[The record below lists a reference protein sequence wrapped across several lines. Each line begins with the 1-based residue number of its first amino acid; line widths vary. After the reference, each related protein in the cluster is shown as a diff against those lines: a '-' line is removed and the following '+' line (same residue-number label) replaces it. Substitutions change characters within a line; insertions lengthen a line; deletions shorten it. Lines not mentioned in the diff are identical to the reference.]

1 MASQSKE
8 IQRLQLDMEQISR
21 TKSIFNSNQ
30 VQKIFNSTA
39 SRFKYQRP
47 AKGGGQWTYVKTSYV
62 RKVLDGIFGFD
73 WDFEIETSA
82 AEAFEIAKATK
93 VCVVKG
99 KLTGRVVVDGQIRSI
114 TKSQFGRAE
123 VKFKTETI
131 GGVKKPTAEPLDFG
145 NDMKAATS
153 DCLKKCASQLGI
165 AADVYE
171 AEEFQEIE
179 VIGSQEHSERKK
191 QLDKR
196 IEESKKLIDE
206 MGEEVR

>member
-1 MASQSKE
+1 MASQSQE
-8 IQRLQLDMEQISR
+8 IQRLQLEMDQISR
-21 TKSIFNSNQ
+21 TKSIFNHNQ

-73 WDFEIETSA
+73 WDFEIETSVG
-82 AEAFEIAKATK
+82 EAFEIAKATK
-93 VCVVKG
+93 FCVVKG
-99 KLTGRVVVDGQIRSI
+99 KLTGRVMFEGQIRSI
-114 TKSQFGRAE
+114 TKCQFGRAE
-123 VKFKTETI
+123 VKFKKDSTEL
-131 GGVKKPTAEPLDFG
+131 LDFG

-196 IEESKKLIDE
+196 IEESKKVIDE
-206 MGEEVR
+206 MGEEVSS